1 MNRSC
6 RHIGRALH
14 HHALVCVLLAF
25 GVASAVAQIPSAPT
39 GFHVVGTNSSPPSP
53 ATTLRVLHW
62 NTHYGGIGTD
72 GVYDPERVVDWIARF
87 NPDLISLNEIEKFVS
102 GHGNEDQPALYQ
114 SLLTQKTG
122 RTWQY
127 VFAQRYGNWSSN
139 GGGNLILSRFPI
151 RGLARLW
158 MPCSNRSA
166 ALATVTVNGREINF
180 VSTHVDSQSSSCR
193 SAEIQQLL
201 PWLAS
206 FPEQRILA
214 GDFNQSINLPLIP
227 ADYNDGWLV
236 AQAQGTAIDIP
247 GNSRPG
253 ATHNYRI
260 DYVFFSKGASALVV
274 RSAQVFDTRDEN
286 GVRPSDHK
294 PLLVTFEVR

>member
-1 MNRSC
+1 MQHN
-6 RHIGRALH
+6 
-14 HHALVCVLLAF
+14 ALVCVLLALAT
-25 GVASAVAQIPSAPT
+25 ASAVAQIPSAPR
-39 GFHVVGTNSSPPSP
+39 GFHVLGTNSAPPPPPS
-53 ATTLRVLHW
+53 TLRVLHW

-72 GVYDPERVVDWIARF
+72 GVYDPERVVDWIAKF
-87 NPDLISLNEIEKFVS
+87 NPDIISLNEIEKFVS

-122 RTWQY
+122 RTWEY

-139 GGGNLILSRFPI
+139 GGGNMILSRFPI

-158 MPCSNRSA
+158 LTCSNRSA
-166 ALATVTVNGREINF
+166 ALATITVNGREVNF

-201 PWLAS
+201 PWLKT

-227 ADYNDGWLV
+227 DDYNDGWAV
-236 AQAQGTAIDIP
+236 AQTLGTAIDIP

-274 RSAQVFDTRDEN
+274 RAAQVFDTRDEN
-286 GVRPSDHK
+286 GVMPSDHK